1 MKRHEAHPTPAA
13 SPPTFKQKKGERSSL
28 LHIRRSTE
36 TKEMHDPGAREAAPH
51 TPPPGTHAAALPR
64 EICTIDS
71 LIIIICH
78 LPTAHLQTY
87 LRSTTT
93 CSPLPREQYIIH
105 MTIHMTKRRR
115 QRQRGTP
122 EPCHLPCRRRS
133 RRRVRGG
140 MKSQG
145 WEHELCSCVA
155 SPELAEP
162 RGGRLHEGCGLRAGS
177 WDGLDGKGCWQAAKQ
192 AGARLWHVSLYS
204 SKSMLKGGGGG
215 DRRGGKPASKVV
227 GIGRLGGQLH
237 GRIWIF
243 PPCIG
248 ADPRFEMMPTCR
260 APILPCSAPAQ
271 APDQQF
277 VGLAC
282 LSARFSRHLGWR
294 ERAGCLRQRPGT
306 WPAGGGRG
314 WWFVVA
320 LGGAGRGQGSP
331 GVTVAELNSRA
342 RPCVLRTRLLES
354 WESC

>member
-1 MKRHEAHPTPAA
+1 
-13 SPPTFKQKKGERSSL
+13 
-28 LHIRRSTE
+28 
-36 TKEMHDPGAREAAPH
+36 
-51 TPPPGTHAAALPR
+51 
-64 EICTIDS
+64 
-71 LIIIICH
+71 
-78 LPTAHLQTY
+78 
-87 LRSTTT
+87 
-93 CSPLPREQYIIH
+93 
-105 MTIHMTKRRR
+105 MTKRRR

-145 WEHELCSCVA
+145 WEHDLCSCVA

-162 RGGRLHEGCGLRAGS
+162 GGGRLHEGCGLRAGS

-271 APDQQF
+271 VPDQQF

-282 LSARFSRHLGWR
+282 LSGQTCRRRAGWASFLAAFGMEGACWMPETAAGHMARGRWPWMVVCRRPRWCRTWTGQPWGHCRRAELARATLCSAYPPLEILGVLLAKQAVARPSSHLGSPSPSPSPSPFPR
-294 ERAGCLRQRPGT
+294 RP
-306 WPAGGGRG
+306 
-314 WWFVVA
+314 
-320 LGGAGRGQGSP
+320 L
-331 GVTVAELNSRA
+331 
-342 RPCVLRTRLLES
+342 
-354 WESC
+354 